1 MAQEFKIGRL
11 RYTWA
16 GNWETATFYNRDAV
30 AAFDGKTYVCIVPHT
45 SSVFYNDY
53 TNVEESGEI
62 NPYWVLMLEGQTWKG
77 DWEVSTE
84 YTLGA
89 IVLYGGTLYKCI
101 TNHNSGLVFDF
112 TKWSTYVEV
121 DSRWIGN
128 YAPSTFYYKGDT
140 VKYGGIVYRCIIQHT
155 STSSVTIDETKWET
169 VHIGIEFKG
178 QWNPDTVNYRLNDI
192 VKYGPDLWICQEDH
206 TSSSTFLGTM
216 DLEDTDTIWKIW
228 IPGLEFGNSWSEET
242 LYQPGDTVL
251 YGGYSFVSNTV
262 NNINNIPSLTSDDW
276 TLVTTGYSYQQEW
289 LPGTSYKIGAVVRR
303 GANIFSAIRDNVNQD
318 PTGDVVNTTYTAA
331 GSSGTTLVVA
341 DTTGIVPGMF
351 ITGPGFNKGQIVT
364 TVEDLTT
371 LTISEAPYSSIGDNA
386 GLQFSGVNDLD
397 WLLISPSVRWR
408 NRWSDNASYV
418 VGDVAVWVN
427 ITYKCIRTHTASN
440 ANRPD
445 LDTTNVYWITF
456 LNHDKNNVLNLPGDI
471 IVNSNG
477 NNIALNI
484 GSEGYLLKSV
494 QGVPTWSSFLQTPA
508 VYYVTPNG
516 TDVPGSGNTWD
527 NPYGSIN
534 YACQQVLDGVLNTG
548 TRQLL
553 SVNKTFMV
561 EETYQWMLYQIENE
575 IFPFINDPIIDQDK
589 TKRDSRFLIDAI
601 IYDLSRGGNSQIVA
615 FTLSFFDK
623 VGQYQYATPEV
634 AAQIEFFIAT
644 INKVFDVTSL
654 VSSNTLVTSYQS
666 INNVPAPVAQEFG
679 VPASAQTAIDIESY
693 RTIVITALTEG
704 DTSTIPRE
712 NAGLTA
718 TIQVKTGT
726 YYETLPIVIP
736 ANTALNGDE
745 LRGVVVYPKVI
756 INTIVTRSSVLDN
769 KFTCK
774 TTEGMVDGLEVQFD
788 SIGSV
793 NTVNSVFGG
802 VTRGVTYYVVGSSI
816 TETQF
821 SVRDSFGVTI
831 TLENFT
837 SQMRVYGGDALK
849 DMFRCQNG
857 TGIRNMTLSGLLGT
871 LTEENEFLTR
881 RPTGGAYVSLDPGF
895 GPDDTKSWIYRKSP
909 YIQNVTT
916 FGVGATG
923 LKIDGSLHNGGNKSI
938 VCNDFTQIISDG
950 IGIWC
955 TGTDS
960 LCEAV
965 SVFSYY
971 AYAGYFAEAGGRIR
985 ATNGNSSYGT
995 FGVVAEGFDDSEI
1008 PISGFVDNQYY
1019 EATATP
1025 FSSLGTSAE
1034 ILKIQYSHAGE
1045 NYVSDVTNLLR
1056 YSNGF
1061 TNWSSDS
1068 NVTLVQSIVSPFG
1081 FSDAWIA
1088 TGNTSGTDSSYLFQ
1102 NNTITASGAQ
1112 YTALSGVNIVGAGT
1126 GATFDVIVTSTQYIV
1141 SINAGGNN
1149 YVATNQIRILGSQLG
1164 GINDINDLIITVTG
1178 LSGTAVAT
1186 ISTTGTV
1193 PEGSTQH
1200 YTYSL
1205 YVKKGTAPVVDLS
1218 ATFTGYQ
1225 SVTSLISFNFL
1236 NETITPFGVDSGMM
1250 PTEFSATPVTSA
1262 EGWYRLAFQF
1272 YDTTA
1277 LNTTLQVRIYPRSK
1291 LGNAGFT
1298 LIYGSQLELGDE
1310 LGFYLESTTGRY
1322 TAYANYKVVGPG
1334 QGAVLVGDEIR
1345 ASSVFK
1351 TRLLEV
1357 DRVTGGTGYLLSTN
1371 NAQAGDST
1379 SITIAASDVVGEKPY
1394 LGMRVFV
1401 NSGTGA
1407 GQYGTISFFDTVSKV
1422 ATVLKESF
1430 SQIETVSSSASTDA
1444 FTISINDDINS
1455 LYVDQ
1460 PVQFVP
1466 TTYDIDAV
1474 RVSQSSIDVLSTQ
1487 GGTVNQLT
1495 VTSTAQLAV
1504 NMPIN
1509 FSGTTYG
1516 GVTSGFTYYI
1526 TAIIDE
1532 IKIQVSTTLG
1542 GAVQFLNTN
1551 TGDMQLNYPNNTSY
1565 IVGDTTEMSINLP
1578 IYFTGSVLSSIEAG
1592 QTYYINEIFSSD
1604 EFTISAGLA
1613 NPVATATTAVS
1624 NIVSVDATDT
1634 LVSLNPVIFT
1644 GTGFGNI
1651 EPDTKYFINHIVNG
1665 TSITL
1670 AENVVTTSATITNGT
1685 SDLIT
1690 VDSTT
1695 GFVIGNPVIFTGT
1708 TFGGIVNDQVY
1719 YINYVNN
1726 STSFAIS
1733 NVSNALSV
1741 TVTDTTATSNRLTVA
1756 SNSNLTP
1763 LVPITFSGT
1772 VFGSIVA
1779 GTQYFINRIFG
1790 STEFTV
1796 SPTVLSRTATATVDV
1811 SNLITVDD
1819 TTGFVSG
1826 NPIIFG
1832 GETFGNIVSGV
1843 VYYVSAVNDSTSFT
1857 ISSAPG
1863 GAAFTLAPG
1872 TGIVT
1877 CRTTNESVTLTTASG
1892 SMVGTS
1898 RFVGTAQAITT
1909 GVGNCI
1915 VRTTSS
1921 TLELTTDTGTLTGT
1935 TTTLKETLESDS
1947 GSMRGTFSVP
1957 LFGGVSTGTT
1967 YYVRTITTGSQNTFT
1982 ITDSVGGATNVSLV
1996 DGTGS
2001 MKMGHVGWDHI
2012 NPGTPLAASFDSTTV
2027 YSIEPRIF
2035 YSKPAFSINSS
2046 STIAQPLTTTYVSIA
2061 FGNGK
2066 YVALPNENATLAVST
2081 NGLEWTEQLLPV
2093 AGTWKDITYGNGY
2106 WVIISTSLANVSS
2119 SRVLYSNSELV
2130 TWKSSFLPLLFA
2142 GTWNKV
2148 IYGNGVFIAVP
2159 TDSQQ
2164 ACAISDTNGSTWNS
2178 ASSLPGPARTTS
2190 DVAYGAGTF
2199 VAISNNSAVVSYIT
2213 DTIGG
2218 IWSTSTLPRSTTWS
2232 SVAYGNGRFVAISS
2246 TLGKAA
2252 YSFDGITWYDSLYNV
2267 AGTTITYGNGVF
2279 LAVGYEPTG
2288 GIIFTS
2294 EDGVTWDT
2302 RSASLNVRETV
2313 FGITSNVGRFVSVSG
2328 NVNSFVILAGSRT
2341 KARPVV
2347 VGEKITEINEWETGS
2362 NYTLLPTVTIVD
2374 TNATV
2379 LAEVTPLTGSGVL
2392 SNPTFVNRGSGY
2404 NTNTTT
2410 ITITGGG
2417 YADDFQTGITLIC
2430 NNLSRL
2436 PSPGDNLAIEGD
2448 DTIYKV
2454 TAAVALDGTV
2464 PPNVRASIDVS
2475 PEITVGLSPDH
2486 LTPISIR
2493 TKYSQARLTNHD
2505 YLNIG
2510 FGNFEESNYPRLPLN
2525 TVLSPQNETVESN
2538 YGRVFYSSTDQ
2549 DGNFR
2554 VGELFAVEQATG
2566 IVTLSASQFGLDGLN
2581 ELKLG
2586 GVAIGGSSVIIT
2598 QFSTDSTFVANSNNI
2613 IPTQKAIKSYLSA
2626 RLTQGGS
2633 NTFTG
2638 QLIAGTVLVGG
2649 PDKISSTVP
2658 EGGLGSRVKMTS
2670 PTKFS
2675 GVDGGM
2681 WDGDGMALQFFF
2693 KSLIADRGVEN
2704 GQ

>member
-89 IVLYGGTLYKCI
+89 IVLYGGTIYKCI

-140 VKYGGIVYRCIIQHT
+140 VKYGGIVYRCILQHT
-155 STSSVTIDETKWET
+155 STSSVTIDYTKWET
-169 VHIGIEFKG
+169 VNIGIEFRG
-178 QWNPDTVNYRLNDI
+178 QWDSDTVDYRVNDI

-206 TSSSTFLGTM
+206 TSSDPFVGTM
-216 DLEDTDTIWKIW
+216 DLEDTDTTWKIW
-228 IPGLEFGNSWSEET
+228 IPGLEFGNSWSDET

-251 YGGYSFVSNTV
+251 YGGYSFVSNTI
-262 NNINNIPSLTSDDW
+262 NNINNIPSLTSSDW

-289 LPGTSYKIGAVVRR
+289 LSITSYKIGAVVRR
-303 GANIFSAIRDNVNQD
+303 GGNLFAAIRDNVGQD
-318 PTGDVVNTTYTAA
+318 PTADVVNTTYTAA

-341 DTTGIVPGMF
+341 STTGIVPGMF
-351 ITGPGFNKGQIVT
+351 ITSAGFNKSQIVT
-364 TVEDLTT
+364 QVINPTT
-371 LTISEAPYSSIGDNA
+371 LTISEAPYSTISNGA

-397 WLLISPSVRWR
+397 WALISPSVRWR
-408 NRWSDNASYV
+408 NRWSNNSAYV
-418 VGDVAVWVN
+418 VGDIAVWVN
-427 ITYKCIRTHTASN
+427 VTYKCIRTHTATGPT
-440 ANRPD
+440 RPD
-445 LDTTNVYWITF
+445 LDITHNYWITF
-456 LNHDKNNVLNLPGDI
+456 LNHDKNNVLNVPGDI

-477 NNIALNI
+477 SNIALNI

-508 VYYVTPNG
+508 VYYVTPTG
-516 TDVPGSGNTWD
+516 VDVPDSGQTWD

-534 YACQQVLDGVLNTG
+534 YACQQVLAGVLNTG
-548 TRQLL
+548 TRALL
-553 SVNKTFMV
+553 SINKPFMV
-561 EETYQWMLYQIENE
+561 EEAYQWMVYQIENN
-575 IFPFINDPIIDQDK
+575 IFPFNGNPIIDQDK
-589 TKRDSRFLIDAI
+589 TKRDSRYLIDAI
-601 IYDLSRGGNSQIVA
+601 IYDISRGGNSQIVA

-644 INKVFDVTSL
+644 INKIFDIVAL
-654 VSSNTLVTSYQS
+654 VSTNTLVTSYQA
-666 INNVPAPVAQEFG
+666 INNVPAPITQEFG
-679 VPASAQTAIDIESY
+679 SAGSAQVSIDIESY
-693 RTIVITALTEG
+693 RSIVLTALTEG

-712 NAGLTA
+712 NSGLTA

-756 INTIVTRSSVLDN
+756 INTIVTRSNNITN

-774 TTEGMVDGLEVQFD
+774 TTEGMTDGIVVQFD

-802 VTRGVTYYVVGSSI
+802 VTRGITYYVIGSSI
-816 TETQF
+816 TETEF
-821 SVRDSFGVTI
+821 SVRDSFGDLI

-857 TGIRNMTLSGLLGT
+857 TGIRNMTMSGLLGT
-871 LTEENEFLTR
+871 LTEENDFLTR

-923 LKIDGSLHNGGNKSI
+923 LKIDGGLHNGGNKSI

-955 TGTDS
+955 TGTDA

-1008 PISGFVDNQYY
+1008 PINGFVDNQYF

-1045 NYVSDVTNLLR
+1045 NYTSDVTNLLR

-1061 TNWSSDS
+1061 TNWQSDS

-1102 NNTITASGAQ
+1102 TNTITPSGAQ
-1112 YTALSGVNIVGAGT
+1112 YTALPGLNISGGGSL
-1126 GATFDVIVTSTQYIV
+1126 ATFDVIVTSTTYIV
-1141 SINAGGNN
+1141 SINAGGSG

-1164 GINDINDLIITVTG
+1164 GINDVNDLIITVTG
-1178 LSGTAVAT
+1178 LSGTSVAT
-1186 ISTTGTV
+1186 ISTVGTV
-1193 PEGSTQH
+1193 PEGSTQY

-1205 YVKKGTAPVVDLS
+1205 YVKKGTAPTVDIS
-1218 ATFTGYQ
+1218 ATFGGYQ
-1225 SVTSLISFNFL
+1225 SATSLISFNFL
-1236 NETITPFGVDSGMM
+1236 NEVITAFGVDAGMT
-1250 PTEFSATPVTSA
+1250 PVGFSATPVTSA
-1262 EGWYRLAFQF
+1262 EGWYRLSFEF

-1277 LNTTLQVRIYPRSK
+1277 LNNTLEVRIYPRSK
-1291 LGNAGFT
+1291 LGNSGFT
-1298 LIYGSQLELGDE
+1298 LIYGSQLELGND
-1310 LGFYLESTTGRY
+1310 LGFYLETTTGRY

-1345 ASSVFK
+1345 ANSIFK

-1357 DRVTGGTGYLLSTN
+1357 DRVTGGTSYLLSTN

-1407 GQYGTISFFDTVSKV
+1407 GQYGTISFFDTVSKI
-1422 ATVLKESF
+1422 ATVLTESF
-1430 SQIETVSSSASTDA
+1430 SQIEVISSSDSTDA
-1444 FTISINDDINS
+1444 FTISLSDDINS
-1455 LYVDQ
+1455 LYVNQ
-1460 PVQFVP
+1460 PIQFVP
-1466 TTYDIDAV
+1466 TTYDIDIV
-1474 RVSQSSIDVLSTQ
+1474 RVSQSSVDVLGTF

-1504 NMPIN
+1504 NMPVN

-1532 IKIQVSTTLG
+1532 VKIQVSTTLG
-1542 GAVQFLNTN
+1542 GTVQFLNTN
-1551 TGDMQLNYPNNTSY
+1551 SGDMQLNFPNSTSY
-1565 IVGDTTEMSINLP
+1565 LVGDTAEMSINLP
-1578 IYFTGSVLSSIEAG
+1578 IYFTGSVLSTIEAG
-1592 QTYYINEIFSSD
+1592 QTYYINEIFSST
-1604 EFTISAGLA
+1604 EFTISESLA
-1613 NPVATATTAVS
+1613 TPIATETTEVTNA
-1624 NIVSVDATDT
+1624 ISVDATDT
-1634 LVSLNPVIFT
+1634 LVPLNPIIFT
-1644 GTGFGNI
+1644 GTSFGGI
-1651 EPDTKYFINHIVNG
+1651 LSDTKYFINHTISG

-1670 AENVVTTSATITNGT
+1670 STGVITTTATVTNGT

-1690 VDSTT
+1690 VESTA

-1719 YINYVNN
+1719 YIHYINN
-1726 STSFAIS
+1726 ATSFGIS
-1733 NVSNALSV
+1733 NISNALSV
-1741 TVTDTTATSNRLTVA
+1741 TVTATTVTSNRLTVA
-1756 SNSNLTP
+1756 SISNLTP

-1772 VFGSIVA
+1772 VFGNIVA
-1779 GTQYFINRIFG
+1779 GTQYFISRTFG
-1790 STEFTV
+1790 STEFTIA
-1796 SPTVLSRTATATVDV
+1796 STVLSRTATATVDV
-1811 SNLITVDD
+1811 SNLITVND

-1832 GETFGNIVSGV
+1832 GDTFGNIVSGV
-1843 VYYVSAVNDSTSFT
+1843 VYYISAVNDSTSFT
-1857 ISSAPG
+1857 ISSTPG
-1863 GAAFTLAPG
+1863 GGAFTLAPG
-1872 TGIVT
+1872 LGNVT
-1877 CRTTNESVTLTTASG
+1877 CRTTNENVTLTTASG
-1892 SMVGTS
+1892 SMVGTT
-1898 RFVGTAQAITT
+1898 RFVGTPQAITT

-1915 VRTTSS
+1915 VRTTNS
-1921 TLELTTDTGTLTGT
+1921 TLTLTSDTGTLTGT
-1935 TTTLKETLESDS
+1935 TTTLKASLDSDS

-1967 YYVRTITTGSQNTFT
+1967 YYVRTITPGAPNTFT
-1982 ITDSVGGATNVSLV
+1982 ITNTV
-1996 DGTGS
+1996 DGVANIPLETGSGS
-2001 MKMGHVGWDHI
+2001 MKMGEVGWDHI

-2035 YSKPAFSINSS
+2035 YSKPGFTITSS
-2046 STIAQPLTTTYVSIA
+2046 STVTQPVTTDYISIA

-2066 YVALPNENATLAVST
+2066 YVALPDENATLAVST
-2081 NGLEWTEQLLPV
+2081 NGLDWTEQLLPV

-2178 ASSLPGPARTTS
+2178 TSSLPGPARTTS
-2190 DVAYGAGTF
+2190 DAAYGAGTF

-2279 LAVGYEPTG
+2279 LAVGYEPLG
-2288 GIIFTS
+2288 GIVFVS

-2302 RSASLNVRETV
+2302 QSASLNIRSTV
-2313 FGITSNVGRFVSVSG
+2313 FGITNNVGRFVSVSG
-2328 NVNSFVILAGSRT
+2328 NTNSFVILAGSRA

-2347 VGEKITEINEWETGS
+2347 VGGKITEINEWDPGS

-2379 LAEVTPLTGSGVL
+2379 LAAVAPLTGSGVL
-2392 SNPTFVNRGSGY
+2392 ANPTFVNRGSGY

-2448 DTIYKV
+2448 ETIYKV
-2454 TAAVALDGTV
+2454 TAAVALDGTA

-2510 FGNFEESNYPRLPLN
+2510 YGNFEESNYPRLPLN

-2649 PDKISSTVP
+2649 PDKIASTVP
-2658 EGGLGSRVKMTS
+2658 EGSIGSRIKMSS
-2670 PTKFS
+2670 PTKFG